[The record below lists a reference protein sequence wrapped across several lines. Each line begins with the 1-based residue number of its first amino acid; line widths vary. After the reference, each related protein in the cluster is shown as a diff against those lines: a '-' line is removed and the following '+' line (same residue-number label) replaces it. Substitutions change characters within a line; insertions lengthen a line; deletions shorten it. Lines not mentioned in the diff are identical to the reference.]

1 MILLVAFTLC
11 LLKMINLQKLSKQ
24 STLKG
29 SENFVLQNRVKIIR
43 FSVLFQLVFMESLAW
58 NKSPLKAQLSRKNHW
73 SENYQL
79 GNLTVAPGPH

>member
-1 MILLVAFTLC
+1 MV
-11 LLKMINLQKLSKQ
+11 KLQKLSKQ
-24 STLKG
+24 GMLKG
-29 SENFVLQNRVKIIR
+29 SKKFILHNRVKIIR
-43 FSVLFQLVFMESLAW
+43 FSVLFQLVFIEFLAW